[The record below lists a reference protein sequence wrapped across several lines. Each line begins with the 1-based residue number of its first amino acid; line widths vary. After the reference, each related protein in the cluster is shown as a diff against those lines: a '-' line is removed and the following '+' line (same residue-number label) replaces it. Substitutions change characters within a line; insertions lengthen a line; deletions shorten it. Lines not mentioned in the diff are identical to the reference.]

1 MANIARLGVALGLN
15 SAEFV
20 TGIDAAS
27 RKLDHF
33 ATAAVGMAKNAVVA
47 LGAAFVAATF
57 KAVAYADE
65 IADVAAANNIAIDT
79 IIKLTNALEN
89 SGGKGDNAVKM
100 LSSFTDY
107 VDKAAQGSFDSQKA
121 FNDLGI
127 SLKDIGNMSTQDLL
141 LKTTQG
147 IAEIGD
153 SLTRSARAADVFGKS
168 SKGVDMVDFA
178 KGLKEG
184 KGATR
189 EQEQAIKDAAEAFDT
204 FRSIGRDVALLIL
217 QSIGPQLLAVANYM
231 KLASSET
238 SAFGVVFGS
247 VFKTIAHGMS
257 DLAFITKG
265 FSDDIGH
272 AIKSLESL
280 TLYLMTGQL
289 SKGFEKFAQDVK
301 EYNKKR
307 KQSRAELDAFQK
319 ELLSNTPTATRM
331 GAGFQ
336 DPRIVTGDEGPQ
348 REVKTPKEVL
358 AKGFELEKARLEN
371 QYAITNNLIK
381 RYELEAGQIKKEQEK
396 AIAEARL
403 EIKQKNI
410 SEENKFTTDNAAILN
425 EKLIGINKNYS
436 EKIAALKYKYKQ
448 EEIKKDFDLDKL
460 RLENEFSTIVK
471 YKDDEG
477 KLQFEFLNESQIIE
491 IEYAGKKAQAIFEIK
506 KKNAQ
511 EENQFVGKNALELT
525 YQLGKID
532 AEYFANKTTRLNKY
546 REDEARQNENLKA
559 ETNDILNNEEIK
571 KGQRLK
577 AIKDIADQSRAE
589 LVNLE
594 MAQEMF
600 LIEQKSR
607 YMKSEDVQL
616 EKELLQIKYKYDEV
630 VLSIY
635 KNEQLSED
643 AKEIAYAL
651 ENRNQEIAI
660 GLAKDRLQILKDQK
674 SGGLVEGFLFR
685 MNTFGKDMETSF
697 EAGGKAFDSL
707 MGSMTKAL
715 DDFVT
720 TGKLDFENFAKS
732 IIKDMLAIQLRASAT
747 NLFSMLAKTF
757 VSTVT
762 GGSPT
767 YSSMPAG
774 VRADGGPV
782 DSGSPYVVG
791 ERGPELFV
799 PRSAGAIVPN
809 HSMAMMGG
817 STNITNYN
825 IQAIDTKSFED
836 RILGSSKAVWAANAY
851 GAKNLSLGR
860 GRT

>member
-27 RKLDHF
+27 RKLDQF

-147 IAEIGD
+147 IADIGD

-178 KGLKEG
+178 KGLIEG

-307 KQSRAELDAFQK
+307 KQSREELDAFQK
-319 ELLSNTPTATRM
+319 ELLGNTPTATRM

-336 DPRIVTGDEGPQ
+336 DHRIVTGDEGPQ

-396 AIAEARL
+396 ATAEARL

-460 RLENEFSTIVK
+460 RLENEFSTNVK
-471 YKDDEG
+471 YKDNEG

-506 KKNAQ
+506 KKNIQ

-525 YQLGKID
+525 YKLGKID
-532 AEYFANKTTRLNKY
+532 AEYFANKTVRLNKY
-546 REDEARQNENLKA
+546 REDEAKQNEILKKLFV
-559 ETNDILNNEEIK
+559 EV
-571 KGQRLK
+571 
-577 AIKDIADQSRAE
+577 QSR
-589 LVNLE
+589 
-594 MAQEMF
+594 
-600 LIEQKSR
+600 
-607 YMKSEDVQL
+607 
-616 EKELLQIKYKYDEV
+616 
-630 VLSIY
+630 
-635 KNEQLSED
+635 
-643 AKEIAYAL
+643 
-651 ENRNQEIAI
+651 
-660 GLAKDRLQILKDQK
+660 
-674 SGGLVEGFLFR
+674 FR
-685 MNTFGKDMETSF
+685 
-697 EAGGKAFDSL
+697 
-707 MGSMTKAL
+707 
-715 DDFVT
+715 
-720 TGKLDFENFAKS
+720 
-732 IIKDMLAIQLRASAT
+732 
-747 NLFSMLAKTF
+747 
-757 VSTVT
+757 
-762 GGSPT
+762 
-767 YSSMPAG
+767 
-774 VRADGGPV
+774 GGPQRR
-782 DSGSPYVVG
+782 
-791 ERGPELFV
+791 EAR
-799 PRSAGAIVPN
+799 
-809 HSMAMMGG
+809 
-817 STNITNYN
+817 
-825 IQAIDTKSFED
+825 
-836 RILGSSKAVWAANAY
+836 
-851 GAKNLSLGR
+851 
-860 GRT
+860 